1 MEIGDHIT
9 LVYRGTIQG
18 IREGDSITLVQV
30 GTRWH
35 QLNEV
40 AELQVDPA

>member
-1 MEIGDHIT
+1 MEIGDQVT

-35 QLNEV
+35 QLDEV
-40 AELQVDPA
+40 NVMWVEAP

>member
-1 MEIGDHIT
+1 MEIGDTIE
-9 LVYRGTIQG
+9 LVYRGTIRG
-18 IREGDSITLVQV
+18 IREGDRITLVQV

-35 QLNEV
+35 QLDEV